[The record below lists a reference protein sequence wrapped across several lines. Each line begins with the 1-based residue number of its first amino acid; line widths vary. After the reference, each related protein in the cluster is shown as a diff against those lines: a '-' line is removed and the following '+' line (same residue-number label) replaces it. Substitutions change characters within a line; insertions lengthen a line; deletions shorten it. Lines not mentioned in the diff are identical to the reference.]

1 MYTINHKWQA
11 FVVDRRF
18 YLLWPLCRLFS
29 LFFFLLGGLFG
40 SGLLGGLF
48 LAFSGFALGFL
59 LGSLLL
65 SIFALSTTTLMAL
78 SRMICVRTDMAS
90 RYFLSSPTSML
101 YFSARSLY
109 CFSTSSSVA
118 SSFSSLIMA
127 FTARSMRT

>member
-65 SIFALSTTTLMAL
+65 FDLRAVHDDADGLVADDLRADGHGVKILLELVDVHAVLLSKVVVLLFDLLVGITITAFA
-78 SRMICVRTDMAS
+78 
-90 RYFLSSPTSML
+90 PN
-101 YFSARSLY
+101 
-109 CFSTSSSVA
+109 
-118 SSFSSLIMA
+118 SFA
-127 FTARSMRT
+127 A

>member
-65 SIFALSTTTLMAL
+65 FDLRAVHDDADGLVADDLRAD
-78 SRMICVRTDMAS
+78 DMAS
-90 RYFLSSPTSML
+90 RYFLSSLTSML

-118 SSFSSLIMA
+118 SSFSS
-127 FTARSMRT
+127 